1 MDCEKDVLRIQK
13 KLDKIVKEELGQD
26 EALDY
31 LKALKDLPIN
41 LAVLTST
48 RIGMTVNAIR
58 KKSENDE
65 VNNLTKALIK
75 KWKKLLPGSA
85 NPKEGTKEEGKV
97 SEKTKEPPK
106 ETPSKESSKDKKGS
120 SSSVQSS
127 FPALPST
134 TTDSVRLKCREM
146 LCAAIKGD
154 GVAVD
159 GGGDPEYLA
168 QMLEECIYKE
178 CRNTDMKYKNR
189 VRSRVSNL
197 KDARNPNLRLNFL
210 CGQVSPA
217 RLSNM
222 TSEEM
227 ASDDMKD
234 IRQKFTKESINDA
247 QLATVQG
254 TQTDLLKCGKC
265 GKRNCTYNQIQTRS
279 ADEPMT
285 TFVLCNTCG
294 NRWKFC

>member
-1 MDCEKDVLRIQK
+1 MWF
-13 KLDKIVKEELGQD
+13 KLYGITLTLQGQD

-75 KWKKLLPGSA
+75 KWKKLLPGNYSNFYHAPKLSLLSWFWNFDSGSA
-85 NPKEGTKEEGKV
+85 TPKEGTKDEGKT
-97 SEKTKEPPK
+97 SDKTKEPAK
-106 ETPSKESSKDKKGS
+106 ETPAKESSKDKKGS
-120 SSSVQSS
+120 SSSMQSS

-159 GGGDPEYLA
+159 G
-168 QMLEECIYKE
+168 
-178 CRNTDMKYKNR
+178 TH
-189 VRSRVSNL
+189 S
-197 KDARNPNLRLNFL
+197 
-210 CGQVSPA
+210 
-217 RLSNM
+217 
-222 TSEEM
+222 
-227 ASDDMKD
+227 
-234 IRQKFTKESINDA
+234 
-247 QLATVQG
+247 
-254 TQTDLLKCGKC
+254 
-265 GKRNCTYNQIQTRS
+265 
-279 ADEPMT
+279 
-285 TFVLCNTCG
+285 
-294 NRWKFC
+294 